1 MISTKPYL
9 LRAIYE
15 WCIDQGFVPYMT
27 VAVDART
34 RVPREHVKNGQI
46 TLNIGPE
53 ASHQLMM
60 GNEEITF
67 QARFNGAAFP
77 VVIPV
82 DAVAAIFARENGMG
96 MSFEVG
102 PAAAAAAPEE
112 APTEPEPETPPPDK
126 PRSHLTRVK

>member
-9 LRAIYE
+9 VRAIYE

-34 RVPREHVKNGQI
+34 RVPREHVKDGQI

-53 ASHQLMM
+53 ASHQLQM
-60 GNEEITF
+60 GNDEITF

-77 VVIPV
+77 VVVPV

-96 MSFEVG
+96 MSFEIVAG
-102 PAAAAAAPEE
+102 GAPSGEE
-112 APTEPEPETPPPDK
+112 PTPPEPESPPPEK

>member
-1 MISTKPYL
+1 
-9 LRAIYE
+9 
-15 WCIDQGFVPYMT
+15 
-27 VAVDART
+27 VDAHT
-34 RVPREHVKNGQI
+34 RVPREHVKEGQI

-53 ASHQLMM
+53 ASHQLML

-77 VVIPV
+77 VVVPV

-96 MSFEVG
+96 MSFDVT
-102 PAAAAAAPEE
+102 PTPLAASEETAGVTAMEPDPE
-112 APTEPEPETPPPDK
+112 APPPDK

>member
-9 LRAIYE
+9 VRAIYE
-15 WCIDQGFVPYMT
+15 WCIDQGFVPYLT

-34 RVPREHVKNGQI
+34 RVPREHVKDGQI

-53 ASHQLMM
+53 ASHQLSM
-60 GNEEITF
+60 GNDEITF

-77 VVIPV
+77 VVVPV

-96 MSFEVG
+96 MSFEIIAG
-102 PAAAAAAPEE
+102 TAPSGEE
-112 APTEPEPETPPPDK
+112 PTPPEPESPPPEK